1 MKSAFIVHGVRTAI
15 GKFGGGLSSI
25 RADDL
30 CAAVIENL
38 MKSCATVDKSDISE
52 VIMGCAN
59 QAGEDN
65 RNIARMSALLA
76 GLPVSV
82 PGITVN
88 RLCASGLSAVA
99 DSARLIQCADASLVI
114 AGGVEHMTRGPFVL
128 GKASQ
133 PFGRDQ
139 SLQDSSFGWRFVNP
153 KVKMPNS
160 NIDKRQL

>member
-1 MKSAFIVHGVRTAI
+1 MKPAFIISGIRSAI
-15 GKFGGGLSSI
+15 GNFGGGLSNI

-30 CAAVIENL
+30 CAATISNL
-38 MKSCATVDKSDISE
+38 MGNHTNIDKTDISE
-52 VIMGCAN
+52 VVIGCAN

-65 RNIARMSALLA
+65 RNIARMSVLLA

-99 DSARLIQCADASLVI
+99 DAARLIQCGDASIVI

-128 GKASQ
+128 NKSSH
-133 PFGRDQ
+133 PFSRDQ
-139 SLQDSSFGWRFVNP
+139 LLQDTSFGWRFVNP
-153 KVKMPNS
+153 KVSSSP
-160 NIDKRQL
+160 I